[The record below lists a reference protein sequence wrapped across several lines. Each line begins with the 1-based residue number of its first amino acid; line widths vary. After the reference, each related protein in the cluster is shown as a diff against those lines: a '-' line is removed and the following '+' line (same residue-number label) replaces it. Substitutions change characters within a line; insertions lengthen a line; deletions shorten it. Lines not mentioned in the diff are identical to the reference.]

1 MRRHTKQASETQRHR
16 VEWIKKIS
24 APQLLVCASEP
35 LRRVRDPFRLRV
47 HLVGLLFCLSL
58 SPITAQQ
65 PSALDRAFADFWKA
79 DDSRGAE
86 RAAERIIKAGADF
99 DAVYGRLKAGR
110 TYGKE
115 QTGAFSMRF
124 PAGAGVLFE
133 NVVDVPAEYTPSRA
147 WSLRVQL
154 HGGVM
159 RRSQATIAGGG
170 NLEGDEPSGGGGGA
184 PNLSRR
190 RQENRIPGE
199 PQIYVFPSGSS
210 DAAWWHAHQVD
221 NILRVV
227 DRLKRRYNVDESRI
241 YLTGIS
247 DGGTGIYYMAMR
259 DPTVWSAFLP
269 LNGSIKVLGNPSLR
283 VDGELYANNLV
294 NRPFYIVNGGR
305 DPLYPADHVA
315 THVEVFKSLGVS
327 LVFRPQATAGHD
339 TSWWQYERGLFEQ
352 FVKQRPRPAYPEK
365 VSWETE
371 QTDRFNR
378 ADWLLID
385 RLGSGS
391 SDASFETV
399 DVFEHKRPSGRVDIS
414 RSGNS
419 FVATSRGV
427 RQFTLLLSPD
437 AIDFTQ
443 PVTVTVN
450 GNQVFRGA
458 DGKGPRSSAQMGS
471 ARRATAPDSM
481 RRS

>member
-1 MRRHTKQASETQRHR
+1 MKKENETRATKGTKNTKNQKETTP
-16 VEWIKKIS
+16 S
-24 APQLLVCASEP
+24 TFG
-35 LRRVRDPFRLRV
+35 LRGLRV
-47 HLVGLLFCLSL
+47 LRVLSGFVALAL
-58 SPITAQQ
+58 SNPALSAQH

-86 RAAERIIKAGADF
+86 RAAERITKAGADF
-99 DAVYGRLKAGR
+99 DSVYARLKAGR

-133 NVVDVPAEYTPSRA
+133 NMVDVPAEYTPSRA
-147 WSLRVQL
+147 WPLRVQL

-210 DAAWWHAHQVD
+210 AAAWWHAHRVD

-259 DPTVWSAFLP
+259 EPTVWSAFLP

-315 THVEVFKSLGVS
+315 THVEVFKLLGVS

-352 FVKQRPRPAYPEK
+352 FVKQKPRPPYPEK

-371 QTDRFNR
+371 QTDHFNR

-458 DGKGPRSSAQMGS
+458 TGKDLAVLLKWG
-471 ARRATAPDSM
+471 ARDADRTRLYAAELKVQVP
-481 RRS
+481 

>member
-1 MRRHTKQASETQRHR
+1 MICDTERADPR
-16 VEWIKKIS
+16 I
-24 APQLLVCASEP
+24 
-35 LRRVRDPFRLRV
+35 LRGFIILAV
-47 HLVGLLFCLSL
+47 SL
-58 SPITAQQ
+58 SSVLAPLFAQQ
-65 PSALDRAFADFWKA
+65 PSAIDKAFAEFWKS
-79 DDSRGAE
+79 DDARSAE

-99 DAVYGRLKAGR
+99 ESVYARLKTGR

-115 QTGAFSMRF
+115 QTGTFSMRF

-133 NVVDVPAEYTPSRA
+133 NVVEVPLEYAATRA
-147 WSLRVQL
+147 WPLRVQL

-159 RRSQATIAGGG
+159 RRSQATV
-170 NLEGDEPSGGGGGA
+170 GGGA
-184 PNLSRR
+184 DLEGEDASTGGGRAPSLSRR

-199 PQIYVFPSGSS
+199 PQIYVFPSGSG

-227 DRLKRRYNVDESRI
+227 DRVKRRYNVDESRV

-247 DGGTGIYYMAMR
+247 DGGTGTYYMAMR

-294 NRPFYIVNGGR
+294 NRPLYIVNGGR
-305 DPLYPADHVA
+305 DPLYPADHIA
-315 THVEVFKSLGVS
+315 THVEVFKTLGVP
-327 LVFRPQATAGHD
+327 LVFRPQPDAGHD

-352 FVKQRPRPAYPEK
+352 FVKQKPRSAYPEK
-365 VSWETE
+365 LSWETE
-371 QTDRFNR
+371 RTDRFNR
-378 ADWLLID
+378 VDWLMID

-391 SDASFETV
+391 SDGKFEAI
-399 DVFEHKRPSGRVDIS
+399 DVFEHKRPSGRVDIT
-414 RSGNS
+414 RNGNK

-437 AIDFTQ
+437 SIDFGQ

-450 GNQVFRGA
+450 GKLIVEGSLQKDAAVLLKWAARDA
-458 DGKGPRSSAQMGS
+458 DRSRLYAAELKVQI
-471 ARRATAPDSM
+471 P
-481 RRS
+481 